1 MNGFVFGAARHRR
14 LSGVVVHPLRP
25 LPAGGCHGVKR
36 NTKDSD
42 QTSNV
47 PKVHINLGTYC
58 STYQAA
64 TLYPMG

>member
-1 MNGFVFGAARHRR
+1 MSRNAPPVRPHG
-14 LSGVVVHPLRP
+14 SGD
-25 LPAGGCHGVKR
+25 AKR

-42 QTSNV
+42 QTNNV

-58 STYQAA
+58 STYQSA